1 MDKDIMK
8 CFIGKVI
15 KVDRGGPESKIG
27 MLMDASDD
35 LIVLLTED
43 DGLVYYNSKHIKSFS
58 DNIKGSMKLS
68 IEVPKDFKFIKAANF
83 KELLDSL
90 KFKWIKINRG
100 GPEKLEG
107 VLTEVENDSVF
118 LINNQEIVRLSLLH
132 IRSISYGLIVEK
144 AEEEKSDKQKSRNKD
159 GKSNDNSQN
168 KNNKTKSKKRTSQ
181 KKSTDNAEMALA
193 YPLSS
198 QETMVEDIES
208 DLSIPL
214 ETVETLQ
221 ETAVENVESDLS
233 STLDTMETLQETAVE
248 DVESDLSSTLDTI
261 ETEQETAV
269 EDTHDDLSVLFSTLE
284 KILRK
289 YV

>member
-83 KELLDSL
+83 KELLNSL

-198 QETMVEDIES
+198 QETMAEDIES

-233 STLDTMETLQETAVE
+233 STLETMETLQETAIE

>member
-43 DGLVYYNSKHIKSFS
+43 DGLVYYNSKHIKSFT
-58 DNIKGSMKLS
+58 DNIKGNMKLN

-83 KELLDSL
+83 KELLDCL

-107 VLTEVENDSVF
+107 VLTEADNDSVF
-118 LINNQEIVRLSLLH
+118 LINNQEIIRLSLIH

-144 AEEEKSDKQKSRNKD
+144 AEEEKSDKQKSHNKD
-159 GKSNDNSQN
+159 GKSNDSNKN
-168 KNNKTKSKKRTSQ
+168 KNNKTNNKKRTSQ
-181 KKSTDNAEMALA
+181 KKSTNNAEMALA
-193 YPLSS
+193 YPLSL

-221 ETAVENVESDLS
+221 ETTVEDVDSNLS
-233 STLDTMETLQETAVE
+233 NPLATMETA
-248 DVESDLSSTLDTI
+248 
-261 ETEQETAV
+261 QETAV

>member
-1 MDKDIMK
+1 MDKDTMK

-43 DGLVYYNSKHIKSFS
+43 DGLVYYNSKHIRSFT

-118 LINNQEIVRLSLLH
+118 LINNQEIVRLSLIH

-144 AEEEKSDKQKSRNKD
+144 AEEEKADKQKSHNKD
-159 GKSNDNSQN
+159 GKSNESNKN
-168 KNNKTKSKKRTSQ
+168 KNNKTNNKKRTSQ

-221 ETAVENVESDLS
+221 ET
-233 STLDTMETLQETAVE
+233 TVE
-248 DVESDLSSTLDTI
+248 DVESDLSIPFETVETLL
-261 ETEQETAV
+261 ETTVEDVESNLSNPLATMETAQETAV

>member
-1 MDKDIMK
+1 MK

-43 DGLVYYNSKHIKSFS
+43 DGLVYYNSKHIRSFT

-118 LINNQEIVRLSLLH
+118 LINNQEIVRLSLIH

-144 AEEEKSDKQKSRNKD
+144 AEEEKADKQKSHNKD
-159 GKSNDNSQN
+159 GKSNESNKN
-168 KNNKTKSKKRTSQ
+168 KNNKTNNKKRTSQ

-221 ETAVENVESDLS
+221 ET
-233 STLDTMETLQETAVE
+233 TVE
-248 DVESDLSSTLDTI
+248 DVESDLSIPFETVETLL
-261 ETEQETAV
+261 ETTVEDVESNLSNPLATMETAQETAV

>member
-1 MDKDIMK
+1 MK

-43 DGLVYYNSKHIKSFS
+43 DGLVYYNSKHIRSFT

-118 LINNQEIVRLSLLH
+118 LINNQEIVRLSLIH

-144 AEEEKSDKQKSRNKD
+144 AEEEKSDKQKSHNKD
-159 GKSNDNSQN
+159 GKSNNSNKN
-168 KNNKTKSKKRTSQ
+168 KNNKTNNKKRTSQ

-221 ETAVENVESDLS
+221 ET
-233 STLDTMETLQETAVE
+233 TVE
-248 DVESDLSSTLDTI
+248 DVESDLSILFETVETLQ
-261 ETEQETAV
+261 ETTVEDVESNLSNPLATMETAQETAV

>member
-1 MDKDIMK
+1 MDKEIMK

-35 LIVLLTED
+35 LMVLLTED
-43 DGLVYYNSKHIKSFS
+43 DGLVYYNMKHIKSFT
-58 DNIKGSMKLS
+58 DNIKGQMKLN
-68 IEVPKDFKFIKAANF
+68 IQVPKDFKFIKAANF

-90 KFKWIKINRG
+90 KLKWIKINRG

-118 LINNQEIVRLSLLH
+118 LINNQEIIRISLLH

-144 AEEEKSDKQKSRNKD
+144 AKEEKSNDSNK
-159 GKSNDNSQN
+159 N
-168 KNNKTKSKKRTSQ
+168 KNNKTNSKNNKTNRKKRTSQ
-181 KKSTDNAEMALA
+181 KKSTDNSEMALA
-193 YPLSS
+193 YPISS
-198 QETMVEDIES
+198 QESMVEDVES

-221 ETAVENVESDLS
+221 ETTD
-233 STLDTMETLQETAVE
+233 E
-248 DVESDLSSTLDTI
+248 DVESDLSIPLATM
-261 ETEQETAV
+261 ETAQETAGEDV
-269 EDTHDDLSVLFSTLE
+269 ESDLSIPSA
-284 KILRK
+284 
-289 YV
+289 